1 MTDAGTLRIT
11 AAVAEAAS
19 VPDALDDLI
28 QRSTTDPGAPLAPD
42 VVAALA
48 DLQRKD
54 PRAFEKLRAQL
65 KEVGVRVTVLD
76 KAIADAGGETSGRQP
91 KQTDTLIELASR
103 AELFHTADGTG
114 YADLDVTGHRETW
127 PIRQK
132 RFRLWLTRAFF
143 GATQG
148 APNSEAL
155 QSALKL
161 VEARARFG
169 ASARDVVVRV
179 AGWEDRA
186 YLDLVDASWRAVEI
200 APAGWRIVDRPPVR
214 FRRTSGMQPLP
225 TPDRGG
231 SITLLRRY
239 LNVQADAD
247 FVLVVSWMLAVL
259 RPHGPYPVLVLSG
272 EQGSAKS
279 TFSKILRGLLDPNLA
294 PLRALPRDE
303 RDLFIA
309 ATNSHLLTFDNVS
322 GLPSWISDTLCRL
335 ATGGG
340 FAVRQLYTD
349 QEEVIF
355 TATRPIIL
363 NGIEDIVTRP
373 NLADR
378 GLFLQLQPISEASRR
393 TEAEFWQAFRQDCPK
408 ILGALLDCLVHGL
421 QHLPR
426 TRLNRHPRM
435 ADFARWATAC
445 ETAVWPAGTFIDAYM
460 GNRAQTVDS
469 VIEADQVAS
478 TVRAWMADGTNWS
491 GTASDLRTC
500 LSEHAGTA
508 VTNEKTWPSTPR
520 ALSGRLRRAATF
532 LRTVGIHIDFD
543 QKVGRNRTR
552 LMTIATSPDQSVPS
566 TSAPSAP
573 SAASPMSVVAG
584 AEEWAI
590 PRTVERPAD
599 ATRPAADGQHSS
611 ESPPNT
617 WGTGARIVADAADA
631 KIPPNSADW
640 RGRR

>member
-1 MTDAGTLRIT
+1 MTGAGTLRIT

-19 VPDALDDLI
+19 VPDALDDLVH
-28 QRSTTDPGAPLAPD
+28 RSTTDPGAPLAPD

-148 APNSEAL
+148 VPNSEAL

-161 VEARARFG
+161 VEAKAHFDADERHIH
-169 ASARDVVVRV
+169 VRV
-179 AGWEDRA
+179 AGLDDRL
-186 YLDLVDASWRAVEI
+186 YLDLADAAWRAVEI
-200 APAGWRIVDRPPVR
+200 ARTGWRIVDRPPVR
-214 FRRTSGMQPLP
+214 FRRAAGMQPLS
-225 TPDRGG
+225 TPDPGG
-231 SITLLRRY
+231 SIELLRPY
-239 LNVQADAD
+239 LNVQTDAD

-279 TFSKILRGLLDPNLA
+279 TFSKILRALLDPNAA
-294 PLRALPRDE
+294 PLRALPRED

-309 ATNSHLLTFDNVS
+309 ATNSHLLTFDNIS
-322 GLPSWISDTLCRL
+322 GLSSWISDTLCRL
-335 ATGGG
+335 ASGGG

-349 QEEVIF
+349 QDEVIF
-355 TATRPIIL
+355 DATRPVIL

-373 NLADR
+373 DLADR
-378 GLFLQLQPISEASRR
+378 GLFLQLQPIPEASRR

-421 QHLPR
+421 QQLP
-426 TRLNRHPRM
+426 TTKLNRHPRM

-445 ETAVWPAGTFIDAYM
+445 ETAVWPAGTFMAAYT
-460 GNRAQTVDS
+460 GNRAQTMDS
-469 VIEADQVAS
+469 VIEADPVAS
-478 TVRAWMADGTNWS
+478 TLRAWMADEAEWS
-491 GTASDLRTC
+491 GTASDLLTR
-500 LSEHAGTA
+500 LSEHAGAA
-508 VTNEKTWPSTPR
+508 VTNGKTWPSTPR

-543 QKVGRNRTR
+543 QKMGRNRTR

-573 SAASPMSVVAG
+573 SAASSMSVVAG
-584 AEEWAI
+584 ADEWAI
-590 PRTVERPAD
+590 PQTVERPAD
-599 ATRPAADGQHSS
+599 ATKPGADGQHSS
-611 ESPPNT
+611 ESLPNT
-617 WGTGARIVADAADA
+617 SRTGARTLADAADA

>member
-1 MTDAGTLRIT
+1 MTGAGTLRIT

-19 VPDALDDLI
+19 VPDALDDLVH
-28 QRSTTDPGAPLAPD
+28 RSTTDPGAPLAPD

-54 PRAFEKLRAQL
+54 PRAFEGLRAQL
-65 KEVGVRVTVLD
+65 KNVGVRMTGLD
-76 KAIADAGGETSGRQP
+76 KAIADAGGETSDRQP

-132 RFRLWLTRAFF
+132 GFRLWLTRAFF
-143 GATQG
+143 DATGG

-155 QSALKL
+155 HAACNV
-161 VEARARFG
+161 VEAMAHFD
-169 ASARDVVVRV
+169 ADERDIHVRV
-179 AGWEDRA
+179 AGLDDRL
-186 YLDLVDASWRAVEI
+186 YLDLADAAWRAVEI
-200 APAGWRIVDRPPVR
+200 ASASWRIVDRPPVR
-214 FRRTSGMQPLP
+214 FRRAAAMQPLP
-225 TPDRGG
+225 TPDPGG
-231 SITLLRRY
+231 SIALLRPY
-239 LNVQADAD
+239 LNVQTEAD

-279 TFSKILRGLLDPNLA
+279 TFSKILRALLDPNAA
-294 PLRALPRDE
+294 PLRALPREE

-349 QEEVIF
+349 QDEVIF
-355 TATRPIIL
+355 DATRPVIL

-373 NLADR
+373 DLADR
-378 GLFLQLQPISEASRR
+378 GLFLQLQPIPEASRR
-393 TEAEFWQAFRQDCPK
+393 TEVEFWRAFQQDCPK
-408 ILGALLDCLVHGL
+408 ILGALLNCLVHGL
-421 QHLPR
+421 HELP
-426 TRLNRHPRM
+426 TTKLNRHPRM
-435 ADFARWATAC
+435 ADFAHWATAC

-460 GNRAQTVDS
+460 ENRTQMVES

-478 TVRAWMADGTNWS
+478 TVRAWMVDRADWS
-491 GTASDLRTC
+491 GTASDLLTR
-500 LSEHAGTA
+500 LSEHAGAA
-508 VTNEKTWPSTPR
+508 VTNGKTWPSTPR
-520 ALSGRLRRAATF
+520 ALSGRLRRVATF
-532 LRTVGIHIDFD
+532 LRTVRIHIDFD

-552 LMTIATSPDQSVPS
+552 HMTIATSPDQSVPS
-566 TSAPSAP
+566 TSAPSATP
-573 SAASPMSVVAG
+573 PMSVVAG
-584 AEEWAI
+584 AGERAI
-590 PRTVERPAD
+590 SRTVERPAD
-599 ATRPAADGQHSS
+599 ATRSSADGQHSS

-617 WGTGARIVADAADA
+617 WGTGGRTVADAADA

>member
-1 MTDAGTLRIT
+1 MTGAGTQRII

-19 VPDALDDLI
+19 VPDALDDLVR
-28 QRSTTDPGAPLAPD
+28 RSTTDPGAPLARD

-48 DLQRKD
+48 DLQREH
-54 PRAFEKLRAQL
+54 PQTFEGLRAQL
-65 KEVGVRVTVLD
+65 KNVGGRMTGLD
-76 KAIADAGGETSGRQP
+76 KAIAVACGETSGRQP
-91 KQTDTLIELASR
+91 KQPDTLIELASR

-132 RFRLWLTRAFF
+132 GFRLWLTRAFF

-148 APNSEAL
+148 VPNSEAL

-161 VEARARFG
+161 VEAKAHFD
-169 ASARDVVVRV
+169 ADERDIHVRV
-179 AGWEDRA
+179 AGLDDRL
-186 YLDLVDASWRAVEI
+186 YLDLADAAWRAVEI
-200 APAGWRIVDRPPVR
+200 ARAGWRIVDRPPVR
-214 FRRTSGMQPLP
+214 FRRAAGMQPLP

-231 SITLLRRY
+231 SIALLRSY
-239 LNVQADAD
+239 LNVQTDAD

-279 TFSKILRGLLDPNLA
+279 TFSKILRALLDPNAA
-294 PLRALPRDE
+294 PLRALPRAG

-322 GLPSWISDTLCRL
+322 GLSSWISDTLCRL

-349 QEEVIF
+349 DGEVIF
-355 TATRPIIL
+355 SATRPVIL

-373 NLADR
+373 DLADR
-378 GLFLQLQPISEASRR
+378 SLFLQLQPIPEASRR
-393 TEAEFWQAFRQDCPK
+393 IEAEFWQAFRRDCPK

-421 QHLPR
+421 RKLPT
-426 TRLNRHPRM
+426 TRLNCHPRM
-435 ADFARWATAC
+435 ADFAHWATAC

-478 TVRAWMADGTNWS
+478 TVRAWMDGRTKWS
-491 GTASDLRTC
+491 GTASDLLTR
-500 LSEHAGTA
+500 LSEQAGAA
-508 VTNEKTWPSTPR
+508 VTNGKT
-520 ALSGRLRRAATF
+520 
-532 LRTVGIHIDFD
+532 
-543 QKVGRNRTR
+543 
-552 LMTIATSPDQSVPS
+552 
-566 TSAPSAP
+566 
-573 SAASPMSVVAG
+573 
-584 AEEWAI
+584 
-590 PRTVERPAD
+590 
-599 ATRPAADGQHSS
+599 
-611 ESPPNT
+611 
-617 WGTGARIVADAADA
+617 
-631 KIPPNSADW
+631 
-640 RGRR
+640 